1 MYGLIGRMI
10 AAEGRREALMDILAA
25 SAGEQ
30 MPGCL
35 SYVVARCREHPD
47 GIWVTEVW
55 ENAESHKASLEL
67 AVVRDA
73 IARARPLIAGFDNR
87 FETEPVGGVGP

>member
-10 AAEGRREALMDILAA
+10 AAEGRREELMTILRD
-25 SAGEQ
+25 SATQ
-30 MPGCL
+30 RMPGCL
-35 SYVVARCREHPD
+35 SYVIARCVEHPD

-55 ENAESHKASLEL
+55 DTSESHKASLDL
-67 AVVRDA
+67 IAVQDA

-87 FETEPVGGVGP
+87 FETEPVGGIGL